1 MLENVPSL
9 ALRLLHYLGLSH
21 KQPLLLSLF
30 HLLSDP
36 RKPWMQYRYSVKTR
50 GNDLRYWIVFVT
62 PICSTF
68 SRKIGIQ
75 TQNWNW
81 LLDNSATQTWKCST
95 LQLIMIIWLFY
106 RVFLQQQDRTS
117 TAKFQ
122 NRASTV
128 ACRGM
133 PWQTCECNREI
144 SWDDGFTCHRE
155 LSVYAVSFFSRFEG
169 LLLSKHSLL
178 WHVPV
183 SLAHSRC
190 VNARIGS
197 VALGIVA
204 NTGLL
209 IFPADVFGCFQKPRS
224 SSWQELAPR
233 LWSALWPTPVRS
245 LHLQATTGSLYKPF
259 ERFWNCKK
267 TAWTEL
273 CHRQS
278 LLAKPISVFGF
289 RFPSRLPARP
299 RIGRNSQETLQF
311 SSTWT
316 RNIKKYKNITCS
328 RKMVIDVAHQYDV
341 LIEQPWQRLNQ
352 VEPRLNLRCTYR
364 AVRS

>member
-1 MLENVPSL
+1 VPYDSNLEQSSILQSWSCWKTFQVLPYVSCTTWGCPTSSHCCSACSTCSLIHDNLGCSTGTAWKHVETIYVTELFLLLQSVPLSVGRLAFRHKIEIGCRIIQQRKRGNVPLCNSL
-9 ALRLLHYLGLSH
+9 R
-21 KQPLLLSLF
+21 SLF
-30 HLLSDP
+30 C
-36 RKPWMQYRYSVKTR
+36 
-50 GNDLRYWIVFVT
+50 F
-62 PICSTF
+62 
-68 SRKIGIQ
+68 
-75 TQNWNW
+75 
-81 LLDNSATQTWKCST
+81 
-95 LQLIMIIWLFY
+95 IWLFY

-117 TAKFQ
+117 TVKFQ

-144 SWDDGFTCHRE
+144 SWNDGFTCHRE
-155 LSVYAVSFFSRFEG
+155 LSVYAVSVFARFEG

-178 WHVPV
+178 WQVPV

-209 IFPADVFGCFQKPRS
+209 IFPADVFGCFQKRS

-273 CHRQS
+273 YHRQS
-278 LLAKPISVFGF
+278 LLAKPISVF
-289 RFPSRLPARP
+289 RFPISAPCQATHRAKFP
-299 RIGRNSQETLQF
+299 RNPPIFLDMN
-311 SSTWT
+311 
-316 RNIKKYKNITCS
+316 NKKYQEI
-328 RKMVIDVAHQYDV
+328 
-341 LIEQPWQRLNQ
+341 
-352 VEPRLNLRCTYR
+352 
-364 AVRS
+364 